1 MIDELGLR
9 SVSLRRKPQE
19 GNRMTQVFLFT
30 TDTGFSE
37 VSEVAGP
44 KRSAGAAAAQAAE
57 ERRANRNGR
66 RKISN
71 RHIAGLSLMSVGH

>member
-44 KRSAGAAAAQAAE
+44 KRSAGAAAAQA
-57 ERRANRNGR
+57 NRNGR
-66 RKISN
+66 RAISN
-71 RHIAGLSLMSVGH
+71 RHIAGLSLMSV